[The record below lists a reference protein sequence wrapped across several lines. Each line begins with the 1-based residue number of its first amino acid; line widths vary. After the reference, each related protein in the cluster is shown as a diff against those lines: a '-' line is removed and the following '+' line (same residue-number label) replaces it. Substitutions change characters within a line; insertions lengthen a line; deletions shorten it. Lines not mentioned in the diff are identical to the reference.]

1 MVLEP
6 EEEATVYRWDDVPWK
21 WNGSKV
27 TRWVGQDQ
35 HSGAAALMSKK
46 CPELSAETGFFL
58 LHDAHVVAF
67 KQMERSR
74 FELQFNR
81 RAIRTSATLTEARNV
96 E

>member
-6 EEEATVYRWDDVPWK
+6 EEEATIYRWDDVTWK
-21 WNGSKV
+21 WNRSKV
-27 TRWVGQDQ
+27 TRRVSQDQ

-46 CPELSAETGFFL
+46 CPELRAETGFFL
-58 LHDAHVVAF
+58 LQDAHVVAF

-81 RAIRTSATLTEARNV
+81 RAIRTSAVLTEARNL